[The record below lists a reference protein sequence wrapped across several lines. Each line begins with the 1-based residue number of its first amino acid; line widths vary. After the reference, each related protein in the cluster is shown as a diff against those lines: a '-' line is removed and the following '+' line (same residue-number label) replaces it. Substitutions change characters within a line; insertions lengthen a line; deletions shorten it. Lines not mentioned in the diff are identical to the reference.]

1 MTLTFESCELQRV
14 RKAGGCICS
23 CVRISIAIWRS
34 HGMTVVLVGWHVRAS
49 GAAACKARVS
59 VRSGS
64 HKLVLVVSW
73 LGVEEH
79 GVQYMTHCAVNTPP
93 PPAPGRTCKVERG
106 RRAGSTWGVGLSLT
120 FVKATIVGSSCQH
133 AEPSTM
139 GSRSLNQITVTALSA
154 PPLYSMHC
162 AVVPRK

>member
-93 PPAPGRTCKVERG
+93 PPRPWPHVQGREGEEG
-106 RRAGSTWGVGLSLT
+106 R
-120 FVKATIVGSSCQH
+120 QH
-133 AEPSTM
+133 M
-139 GSRSLNQITVTALSA
+139 GGG
-154 PPLYSMHC
+154 
-162 AVVPRK
+162 AVSYLRKGNHSW